1 MTVMQKLSKAK
12 SIGKWVDLH
21 IHTTASDSLLTPQ
34 EVVEIAKECEL
45 SAISITDHDTIDGFV
60 EAEQKAEELGI
71 ELVPGVELSVSYKG
85 EDFHL
90 LGYLIDYENP
100 EFLKKIN
107 SFREERF
114 IRGEKMVEKL
124 NELGIDLRM
133 ETVKSIAGN
142 GSVGRPHLADALV
155 KEEFVHTYDEAFAR
169 YLGYHAPAY
178 VPKKY
183 LTPKEAIDLI
193 HLVRGVA
200 VFAHPGTS
208 RSQQAIYDFLEMG
221 LDGIEAYHC
230 QHDRYVTTHHINL
243 AKKLGLIY
251 TGGSDCHGRRKG
263 KILIGTVKVPYRCLE
278 MLRKV
283 KEENY

>member
-1 MTVMQKLSKAK
+1 MQKKR
-12 SIGKWVDLH
+12 IDLH
-21 IHTTASDSLLTPQ
+21 IHTTASDSLLTPT
-34 EVVEIAKECEL
+34 EAVEIAKKCGL
-45 SAISITDHDTIDGFV
+45 SAISITDHDSISGFP
-60 EAEQKAEELGI
+60 EAKEKGDELEI
-71 ELVPGVELSVSYKG
+71 EIISGVELSVAYMG
-85 EDFHL
+85 DDFHL

-107 SFREERF
+107 SFRQERS

-124 NELGIDLRM
+124 NELGIDLRV
-133 ETVKSIAGN
+133 ETVKAIAGN
-142 GSVGRPHLADALV
+142 SSVGRPHLADALV
-155 KEEFVHTYDEAFAR
+155 KEEFVHTYEEAFAR

-178 VPKKY
+178 VPKKF
-183 LTPKEAIDLI
+183 LTPQEGIDLV

-200 VFAHPGTS
+200 VLAHPGTS
-208 RSQQAIYDFLEMG
+208 RSQHAIYDFMEMG
-221 LDGIEAYHC
+221 LDGIEAYHS
-230 QHDRYVTTHHINL
+230 QHDRNLTTHYVNL

-263 KILIGTVKVPYRCLE
+263 KVLIGTVEVPYRCLE

>member
-1 MTVMQKLSKAK
+1 MQKKR
-12 SIGKWVDLH
+12 IDLH
-21 IHTTASDSLLTPQ
+21 IHTSASDSLLTPK
-34 EVVEIAKECEL
+34 EVVEIAKKCGL
-45 SAISITDHDTIDGFV
+45 SAISITDHDTISGFS
-60 EAEQKAEELGI
+60 EAKQKGDELEI
-71 ELVPGVELSVSYKG
+71 EIVSGVELSVAYVG
-85 EDFHL
+85 DDFHL

-107 SFREERF
+107 GFREERS

-124 NELGIDLRM
+124 NELGIDLRI
-133 ETVKSIAGN
+133 ETVRAIAGN
-142 GSVGRPHLADALV
+142 SSVGRPHLADALV

-178 VPKKY
+178 VPKKF
-183 LTPKEAIDLI
+183 LTPKEGIDLI

-200 VFAHPGTS
+200 VLAHPCTS
-208 RSQQAIYDFLEMG
+208 RSQHAIYDFMEMG
-221 LDGIEAYHC
+221 LDGIEAYHS
-230 QHDRYVTTHHINL
+230 QHDRNTTTHYVNL

-263 KILIGTVKVPYRCLE
+263 KVLIGTVEVPYRCLE
-278 MLRKV
+278 MLRRV

>member
-1 MTVMQKLSKAK
+1 MQK
-12 SIGKWVDLH
+12 KWIDLH
-21 IHTTASDSLLTPQ
+21 IHTSSSDGLLTPK
-34 EVVEIAKECEL
+34 EAVEIAKECRL
-45 SAISITDHDTIDGFV
+45 CAISITDHDAIDGFV
-60 EAEQKAEELGI
+60 KAKGKADELGI
-71 ELVPGVELSVSYKG
+71 ELTSGVELSVTHKG

-107 SFREERF
+107 GFREERS
-114 IRGEKMVEKL
+114 IRGDKMVEKL
-124 NELGIDLRM
+124 NALGIDLRLD
-133 ETVKSIAGN
+133 TVKAIAGN

-178 VPKKY
+178 VPKRY
-183 LTPKEAIDLI
+183 LTPKEGIDLI

-221 LDGIEAYHC
+221 LDGIEAYHS
-230 QHDRYVTTHHINL
+230 QHDRNMTTHFINL

-263 KILIGTVKVPYRCLE
+263 KVLIGTVKVPYRCLE
-278 MLRKV
+278 MLKKV
-283 KEENY
+283 KKENY